1 MKTAEQ
7 GFIPAPLVLIVAK
20 ETPGLAGGFQI

>member
-20 ETPGLAGGFQI
+20 ETPGLAGGFD